1 MNTDTQKHM
10 FKMLK
15 EIIQRLDELDK
26 RLDVIET
33 LVEKTLGMMDNSVDS
48 NFADFM
54 NFLLSDYDGDGD
66 DTIFD

>member
-33 LVEKTLGMMDNSVDS
+33 LVEKTLGMMDSSVDS

>member
-26 RLDVIET
+26 RLDVIEI
-33 LVEKTLGMMDNSVDS
+33 LAEKTLGVMDNGLDP
-48 NFADFM
+48 NFTDFM
-54 NFLLSDYDGDGD
+54 NFLLSGLDGDGD

>member
-48 NFADFM
+48 NFTDFM